1 MGGSVLCELSTV
13 SAALCPHLC
22 VRWADHCPAV
32 TRCLSHYN
40 ALPAHRCPHY
50 CSLLQTN
57 INEIL
62 STVSKGLSNDS
73 TATVNLWAYY
83 ALLNISI

>member
-32 TRCLSHYN
+32 TRCLSHYS
-40 ALPAHRCPHY
+40 ALPAHRYPPP
-50 CSLLQTN
+50 LLQIN
-57 INEIL
+57 IHEIL
-62 STVSKGLSNDS
+62 QSNDTS
-73 TATVNLWAYY
+73 TATVTLWT
-83 ALLNISI
+83 SFF